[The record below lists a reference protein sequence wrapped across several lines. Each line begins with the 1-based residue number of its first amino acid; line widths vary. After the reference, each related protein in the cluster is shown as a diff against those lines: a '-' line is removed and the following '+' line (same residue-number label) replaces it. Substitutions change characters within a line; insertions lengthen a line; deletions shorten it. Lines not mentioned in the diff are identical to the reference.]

1 MKKIAIILLSVIC
14 ATVSLTLCAFA
25 QDKQPKIPPM
35 PAAVSG
41 NAVASLQG
49 GLEVFSLMGIG
60 GKRNWDEVSNQVYVL
75 HLKGAKWSTG
85 HPVPGVAGRLNAMA
99 VGAKGKIYLF
109 GGFILD
115 NQGAENTVG
124 DTNVYLPNEQRWY
137 RGEDIPVPVDSAV
150 IGVTHDRFIY
160 LIGGRSKN
168 GPVNLVQVYDLEKNT
183 WSTGTPSPG
192 TPVYGHAGAIGD
204 DTIVY
209 VDGAKKSADGKS
221 YEPSDECW
229 MGKIDKKDPDKIV
242 WSKLPVHPGAARFG
256 IVAGEM
262 GHRILFTGG
271 TAALHDFK
279 GLGADGKPVEFSKLT
294 FAYDGH
300 ANKWES
306 IEEDTFDPRSDTG
319 AIVSTPI
326 GEMVAGGMVNNT
338 AVTARAVI
346 VPKK

>member
-1 MKKIAIILLSVIC
+1 MKKISVILLAVAC
-14 ATVSLTLCAFA
+14 AIASLA

-35 PAAVSG
+35 PAAASG
-41 NAVASLQG
+41 NAVAALQG
-49 GLEVFSLMGIG
+49 GLEVFSLMGIS

-115 NQGAENTVG
+115 AQGTEMPIG
-124 DTNVYLPNEQRWY
+124 DVNVYLPNEQRWY
-137 RGEDIPVPVDSAV
+137 RGEDMPTPVDSAV
-150 IGVTHDRFIY
+150 IGLVHDRYIF
-160 LIGGRSKN
+160 LVGGRSKN

-183 WSTGTPSPG
+183 WSTGTPFPG
-192 TPVYGHAGAIGD
+192 APVYGHAGAIGD

-209 VDGAKKSADGKS
+209 VDGAKKSADGKG
-221 YEPSDECW
+221 YETSDECW
-229 MGKIDKKDPDKIV
+229 MGKIDKKDLSKIV
-242 WSKLPVHPGAARFG
+242 WSKLASHPGTARFG

-271 TAALHDFK
+271 TAALHNYK
-279 GLGADGKPVEFSKLT
+279 GLGADGKPVEFSAMT
-294 FAYDGH
+294 FAFDQH
-300 ANKWES
+300 SNKWET
-306 IEEDTFDPRSDTG
+306 IAEDTFDPRSDSG

-326 GEMVAGGMVNNT
+326 GEMVVGGMVNNT

>member
-1 MKKIAIILLSVIC
+1 MKKLSIIFIAFTFAV
-14 ATVSLTLCAFA
+14 VSLA
-25 QDKQPKIPPM
+25 QEKQPKIPPM

-41 NAVASLQG
+41 NAVAALQG

-60 GKRNWDEVSNQVYVL
+60 GKRNWDEASIQVYVL

-85 HPVPGVAGRLNAMA
+85 HTVPGVAGRLNAMA

-115 NQGAENTVG
+115 NQGAQLTVG
-124 DTNVYLPNEQRWY
+124 DVNVYLPNEQRWY

-150 IGVTHDRFIY
+150 IGVDHDRFIY

-168 GPVNLVQVYDLEKNT
+168 GPVNLVQVYDLERNT

-192 TPVYGHAGAIGD
+192 TPVYGPAGALGD
-204 DTIVY
+204 GTIVY

-229 MGKIDKKDPDKIV
+229 MGKIDKKDPDKIT
-242 WSKLPVHPGAARFG
+242 WSKLPAHPGTARFG

-271 TAALHDFK
+271 TAVLHDYK
-279 GLGADGKPVEFSKLT
+279 GLGTDGKPAEFSKLT

-300 ANKWES
+300 TNKWES
-306 IEEDTFDPRSDTG
+306 IDEDTFDPRSDAG

-326 GEMVAGGMVNNT
+326 GEMVVGGMVSNT
-338 AVTARAVI
+338 AVTARGVI